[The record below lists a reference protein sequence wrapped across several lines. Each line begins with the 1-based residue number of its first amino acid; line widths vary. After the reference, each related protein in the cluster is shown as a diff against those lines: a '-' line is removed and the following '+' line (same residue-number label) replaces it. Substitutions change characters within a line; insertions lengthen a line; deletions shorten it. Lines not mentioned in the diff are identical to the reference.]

1 MQNIQSDTK
10 KLKKS
15 SKQKPLQP
23 KFSLPLLP
31 FIYCLI
37 ILIVLLIFY
46 YYHLLAQRNFLWDDC
61 LYQWYP
67 LLTFAKE
74 CFMNFQLPVW
84 NPYIYSGMPFL
95 NDPSP
100 LLLYPVNWLF
110 LFLNGS
116 APLHFL
122 QVELIPLF
130 HLLLIGFFAFIL
142 FKHLKI
148 NWQISIYGSIV
159 FIFSG
164 YISLRIFQITP
175 TIVFC
180 WSILIFYFFIRIL
193 NEVNYAVVVLGG
205 ITLGIAILGGHPQL
219 MLYLVY
225 TLAIYYIGHMIFVQK
240 HSLIK
245 WLPSSLIRL
254 GIFFLIGIGIAMVQ
268 YYPSIK
274 YIPFTPR
281 GVQTYA
287 QTTDGSMLPIQL
299 LTILIPKFFGSVTGG
314 GTDSVGFWAT
324 RFGHYYWET
333 AIYLGILPFFLAL
346 VGIFYSTRKT
356 KYIFLVIAGLA
367 LLFALGKYFPFY
379 KIFWYIIPGLK
390 RFRFPARLSSIYT
403 LSMGVLVVFGLEY
416 VLTATEKLKQNLL
429 KFTRGVE
436 FFLLFSIF
444 VYILFTTGALKSLS
458 QYFNQPDIW
467 SNCLKQFRIFLL
479 FLFLTWLFFISRRR
493 LKASMTFFVIFAGI
507 ISFIDLYQFGHKFSK
522 GENSPTDFY
531 PNSRM
536 VNFLQQE
543 REKEIFRI
551 KTREGGYMLLK
562 RNESILWK
570 LDALEGY
577 TSLPLERYLSFD
589 IPTSRKNELLNTK
602 YLINIDTIQNRLGI
616 IENSKYLPRVFF
628 CYDYHVVKGDTA
640 ILSLLASDTFDVSQV
655 VILEETPS
663 EQLSDQKGNTSVNIQ
678 HLRNDYINVSVKTDQ
693 PGFLVLSEVYYP
705 EWKAC
710 IDGKSTKIYRADYT
724 LRAVYVPAG
733 EHKIEMYYSKRN
745 ITIGGL
751 IALITLIFSVI
762 IGLVSFQRTRRKKII
777 I

>member
-1 MQNIQSDTK
+1 
-10 KLKKS
+10 
-15 SKQKPLQP
+15 
-23 KFSLPLLP
+23 
-31 FIYCLI
+31 
-37 ILIVLLIFY
+37 
-46 YYHLLAQRNFLWDDC
+46 
-61 LYQWYP
+61 
-67 LLTFAKE
+67 
-74 CFMNFQLPVW
+74 
-84 NPYIYSGMPFL
+84 
-95 NDPSP
+95 
-100 LLLYPVNWLF
+100 
-110 LFLNGS
+110 
-116 APLHFL
+116 
-122 QVELIPLF
+122 
-130 HLLLIGFFAFIL
+130 
-142 FKHLKI
+142 
-148 NWQISIYGSIV
+148 
-159 FIFSG
+159 
-164 YISLRIFQITP
+164 
-175 TIVFC
+175 
-180 WSILIFYFFIRIL
+180 
-193 NEVNYAVVVLGG
+193 
-205 ITLGIAILGGHPQL
+205 
-219 MLYLVY
+219 
-225 TLAIYYIGHMIFVQK
+225 
-240 HSLIK
+240 
-245 WLPSSLIRL
+245 
-254 GIFFLIGIGIAMVQ
+254 
-268 YYPSIK
+268 
-274 YIPFTPR
+274 
-281 GVQTYA
+281 
-287 QTTDGSMLPIQL
+287 MLPIQL

-346 VGIFYSTRKT
+346 VGIIYSARKT

-367 LLFALGKYFPFY
+367 LLFTLGKYFPFY

-458 QYFNQPDIW
+458 QYFNQPEIW
-467 SNCLKQFRIFLL
+467 SNCLKQFRIYLL

-543 REKEIFRI
+543 RKNEIFRI

-602 YLINIDTIQNRLGI
+602 YLINIDTIQNRMGI
-616 IENSKYLPRVFF
+616 IENSKYLPRAFF
-628 CYDYHVVKGDTA
+628 CYDYRVVKNDTA
-640 ILSLLASDTFDVSQV
+640 ILNLLASDTFDVSQFV
-655 VILEETPS
+655 VLEESPE
-663 EQLSDQKGNTSVNIQ
+663 EQLSNQKGTSSVNIR
-678 HLRNDYINVSVKTDQ
+678 HLQNDYLSVDVKTDQ

-751 IALITLIFSVI
+751 IALITLIFSLI
-762 IGLVSFQRTRRKKII
+762 IGLVSFQRTRRKKTIN
-777 I
+777 